1 MNPRMW
7 TNTVEERPFRAAKD
21 ASLRSGF
28 SPGGRL
34 SPAKM
39 YRLVLITLVCVV
51 IAPAT
56 TFAADTD
63 ELPRFRWEN
72 FSTASG
78 LPDNHVFCVLVDGNR
93 IWAGTENGLGLYENG
108 AWKVFRPAASPEQ
121 QGIAHRVVLSLAV
134 DKSTGDLWVGTM
146 GGLSRISAGRIDN
159 FTQLNSGLSN
169 DIVYGV
175 GVQGDFVWTA
185 TAAGASRLNTRTGQW
200 DLFNASNT
208 PMYEIWTY
216 AVNPGPD
223 KVYYAVWGG
232 GVLEYDQATGHWK
245 DYNDPD
251 GETEM
256 VVMKDQGLIHEI
268 TTSVSYVDK
277 VLWVATYFGASRYDG
292 RYWHNFL
299 TKDSGL
305 PSNFLNQIKGVDA
318 NRAWFSTDKGLAYY
332 DGTNWAV
339 YRPALDTHKPEM
351 LVRDAAG
358 IVTPI
363 AVTSAPAHNY
373 ILGVDFQGEDLWV
386 ATAEGLS
393 HGIRQ
398 QASGATGV
406 PPVQTRNLTK
416 VQAAES
422 HDH

>member
-1 MNPRMW
+1 MKSRIW
-7 TNTVEERPFRAAKD
+7 LTTLALIFA
-21 ASLRSGF
+21 ASL
-28 SPGGRL
+28 
-34 SPAKM
+34 
-39 YRLVLITLVCVV
+39 V
-51 IAPAT
+51 
-56 TFAADTD
+56 AAQDM
-63 ELPRFRWEN
+63 PMFRWEN
-72 FSTASG
+72 FTTANG
-78 LPDNHVFCVLVDGNR
+78 LSDDHVYSVLVDGNR
-93 IWAGTENGLGLYENG
+93 IWAGTDNGLGLYENG
-108 AWKVFRPAASPEQ
+108 AWKIVRPAD
-121 QGIAHRVVLSLAV
+121 GLAHQAVLSLAL
-134 DKSTGDLWVGTM
+134 DKRTGDLWAGTM

-200 DLFNASNT
+200 SLYNNRNT
-208 PMYEIWTY
+208 PMGEIWTY
-216 AVNPGPD
+216 AVSPAED

-232 GVLEYDQATGHWK
+232 GILEYDQKTEHWK

-277 VLWVATYFGASRYDG
+277 IVWIATYFGASRYDG

-299 TKDSGL
+299 TKDSGV
-305 PSNFLNQIKGVDA
+305 PSNFISQIKGVDA

-351 LVRDAAG
+351 LVRTEDG
-358 IVTPI
+358 NVKKIPVQT
-363 AVTSAPAHNY
+363 APAHNY
-373 ILGVDFQGEDLWV
+373 ILGVDFQGDDIWV
-386 ATAEGLS
+386 ATAKGLS

-398 QASGATGV
+398 KNSVETARVVSRPSTVGKTLIKTAG
-406 PPVQTRNLTK
+406 NNK
-416 VQAAES
+416 
-422 HDH
+422 